1 MHEFLGNERYIGMRS
16 SVKKKKKKK
25 VKTKYGHW

>member
-1 MHEFLGNERYIGMRS
+1 MHEFLGNEQYIGMRS
-16 SVKKKKKKK
+16 SVKKKKK